1 MTSLF
6 EQTFVLVLR
15 IANGILEGRPD
26 ARASA
31 AALTAQADQVAAE
44 LRAAEARFDEAPG
57 QAGLS
62 RILGARAA
70 FCGQVAGERL
80 LRTFVERGE
89 LGVPRAIE
97 TFDVTANTLVRYLNA
112 EADGDEV
119 GAIEAVEDAC
129 SMLPP
134 DRREMLS
141 RR

>member
-1 MTSLF
+1 MSSLF

-15 IANGILEGRPD
+15 IANGILEGRSD

-44 LRAAEARFDEAPG
+44 LREAEARFDETPG
-57 QAGLS
+57 HAGLR

-70 FCGQVAGERL
+70 FCSQVACERL
-80 LRTFVERGE
+80 LQTVVQRGR

-97 TFDVTANTLVRYLNA
+97 TFDLTANTIVRYLNA
-112 EADGDEV
+112 EADGNEV

-134 DRREMLS
+134 GRREMLS
-141 RR
+141 R

>member
-1 MTSLF
+1 MSSLF

-15 IANGILEGRPD
+15 IANGILEGRSD
-26 ARASA
+26 TRASA

-44 LRAAEARFDEAPG
+44 LREAEARFDETPG
-57 QAGLS
+57 HAGLS

-70 FCGQVAGERL
+70 FCSQVACERL
-80 LRTFVERGE
+80 LETFVQRGQ

-97 TFDVTANTLVRYLNA
+97 TFDLTANTIVRYLNA

-134 DRREMLS
+134 GRREMLS
-141 RR
+141 L

>member
-1 MTSLF
+1 MSSLF

-15 IANGILEGRPD
+15 IANGILEGRSD
-26 ARASA
+26 APASA

-44 LRAAEARFDEAPG
+44 LREAEARFDEAPG
-57 QAGLS
+57 HAGLS
-62 RILGARAA
+62 RILAARAA

-80 LRTFVERGE
+80 LRTFVQRGE
-89 LGVPRAIE
+89 MGVARAIE
-97 TFDVTANTLVRYLNA
+97 TFDMTANTLVRYLNA

-134 DRREMLS
+134 DRRQTLS
-141 RR
+141 R